1 MEVFGMMNAL
11 LHCFT
16 RKRIGAHK
24 MSVVRNIIIHVL
36 VHISLYYYQN
46 NENWFTD
53 KKLLQK

>member
-1 MEVFGMMNAL
+1 MMNAL